1 VLFLVLRSGY
11 TLSEEI
17 KQKINNTLREQ
28 LGPYFI
34 ADIIIQ
40 VPDIPMTLNFK
51 KLEVPIKKILLG
63 WEINKAVNLAS
74 VLNPDAVYA
83 IVDASKPYME
93 EILKESA

>member
-1 VLFLVLRSGY
+1 
-11 TLSEEI
+11 
-17 KQKINNTLREQ
+17 
-28 LGPYFI
+28 
-34 ADIIIQ
+34 
-40 VPDIPMTLNFK
+40 MTLNFK